1 MPRQSASTANATSVS
16 WGILVIRIALGVVFT
31 AHGAQK
37 LFEYTLAGTVE
48 SFGSIGAPLPEITA
62 PLVAFLEFG
71 GGILLIAGLFTRL
84 VAILLAI
91 DMVVAIALVHAQAGF
106 WVGEGGYEF
115 VALLGAAALG
125 LAFAGAGRI
134 SLDGAVLR
142 GRIPAWVA

>member
-1 MPRQSASTANATSVS
+1 MSRQTASKAPATSTS
-16 WGILVIRIALGVVFT
+16 WGLLVLRIALGVIFT

-37 LFEYTLAGTVE
+37 LFEYTIAGTVE
-48 SFGSIGAPLPEITA
+48 SFGSMGAPLPEITA
-62 PLVAFLEFG
+62 PVVAVLEFA

-84 VAILLAI
+84 VAILLAV
-91 DMVVAIALVHAQAGF
+91 DMVVAIALVHASAGF

-125 LAFAGAGRI
+125 LALAGAGRL
-134 SLDGAVLR
+134 SLDGALLR